1 MDARRD
7 RGVVIALALLA
18 VVTARAQPAAAPA
31 LTYIPGSS
39 VKLEQ
44 VIGDCDLQAQAQQ
57 IVAGQ
62 TVTCAPTTSQTIARY
77 DIAGNGQGG
86 SFEADNGRMIFFF
99 GDTISNGHA
108 VKYDAADPVA
118 WSTSTDPEQGLLL
131 NFFTNADGSPLF
143 VQPPAIDMGADDTP
157 NSGIYLN
164 GQIYFIVNTGS
175 QSALS

>member
-1 MDARRD
+1 MP
-7 RGVVIALALLA
+7 GEPGGF
-18 VVTARAQPAAAPA
+18 VTALIGLGAVTAWAQSGATATLACV
-31 LTYIPGSS
+31 PGSS

-57 IVAGQ
+57 VVARQ
-62 TVTCAPTTSQTIARY
+62 TVTCVPTTSQTITRY

-86 SFEADNGRMIFFF
+86 SFEADSRRMIVFF

-143 VQPPAIDMGADDTP
+143 VQPPGIDMGADDTL

-164 GQIYFIVNTGS
+164 GQIYFIAMTLITVH
-175 QSALS
+175 Q